1 MIDLAINLNGTR
13 DGKGNSMKDLYRV
26 HTAPKALKENEVL
39 GEHYR
44 ITVLTEC
51 LLRLEY
57 AEDGFFEDRSTQVV
71 FDRDFPR
78 AEYRVEYTKE
88 GVEIYT
94 SHLHLIYNEKEFS
107 ANGLSVQVNG
117 NLNNYGSIW
126 RYGQKR
132 ENLKGTARTLDEADG
147 EISLEDGIVSRSGFA
162 LLDDSKSQILLE
174 NGWIEP
180 RKKGIQDI
188 YFFGYG
194 HAYKEALRAFYKL
207 CQRPP
212 MLPRYALGNWWSRY
226 YPYTE
231 ESYMELM
238 ERFELEKLPFTV
250 AVIDMDWH
258 LVDIEER
265 YGSGWTGYTWNKE
278 LFPEPVR
285 FLKRLHEKGMHT
297 TLNLHPADG
306 VRGHEEM
313 YVPMAE
319 AMGVNVEAED
329 PIACDLANPDFVEAY
344 FTWLHHPREEEGVD
358 FWWIDWQQGNTT
370 KMEGLDPLW
379 MLNHFHFLDNKRKG
393 KRPMI
398 FSRYAG
404 PGSHRYAVGFSGD
417 TITTWE
423 SLQFQPYFTATASNI
438 GYGWWSHDI
447 GGHMM
452 GYKDDEMTARW
463 SQFGVYSPIMR
474 LHSSRSEFNGK
485 EPWRYKEETEKVMGE
500 ALRERHRLI
509 PYLYTMNY
517 RAYKEGI
524 PLIQPMYYA
533 YSEKEE
539 AYQVRNQYFFGSEL
553 IVSPIT
559 TPRKKGISEAK
570 TNVWLPKGIWYDLYT
585 GMAYSGDRMLEMY
598 RDIKSIPVLAKAGA
612 ILPLTEEIKGTE
624 AGKNPESLYL
634 KVFSGDEGDF
644 ILYEDDNES
653 CDYERDICVKTV
665 IKYREKEKEISLEI
679 QKAEGKIQLIPEKR
693 DYRIAFTGLK
703 SLAAECVKVFIGG
716 REVVPEV
723 CYDTLKQ
730 AVEIKLQKVSVLQTV
745 RIVFHGDVQQ
755 KKNRV
760 TERCFQ
766 FLNQAE
772 IDFIEKDRIYS
783 LIKTEKPAAEILTE
797 LLAWGIDR
805 ELYGVLAEILT
816 ARNG

>member
-1 MIDLAINLNGTR
+1 
-13 DGKGNSMKDLYRV
+13 MKDIYRV

-57 AEDGFFEDRSTQVV
+57 AEDGVFEDRSTQVV

-107 ANGLSVQVNG
+107 ANGLSIQVNG

-126 RYGQKR
+126 RYGQKG

-162 LLDDSKSQILLE
+162 LLDDSNSQILLE

-226 YPYTE
+226 YRYTE

-238 ERFELEKLPFTV
+238 EHFELEKLPFTV

-278 LFPEPVR
+278 LFPDPAR

-329 PIACDLANPDFVEAY
+329 PIACDLTNPDFVEAY

-517 RAYKEGI
+517 RAYKEGL

-533 YSEKEE
+533 YPEREE
-539 AYQVRNQYFFGSEL
+539 AYQVQNQYFFGSEL

-559 TPRKKGISEAK
+559 TPRKKGINAAK

-598 RDIKSIPVLAKAGA
+598 RDIRSIPVLAKAGA

-634 KVFSGDEGDF
+634 KVFAGAEGDF

-665 IKYREKEKEISLEI
+665 IKYREKQKEISLEI
-679 QKAEGKIQLIPEKR
+679 QKAEGKLQLIPENR

-703 SLAAECVKVFIGG
+703 SSAAECVKVFIGG
-716 REVVPEV
+716 IETAPEV

-745 RIVFHGDVQQ
+745 RIVF
-755 KKNRV
+755 
-760 TERCFQ
+760 
-766 FLNQAE
+766 
-772 IDFIEKDRIYS
+772 
-783 LIKTEKPAAEILTE
+783 
-797 LLAWGIDR
+797 
-805 ELYGVLAEILT
+805 
-816 ARNG
+816 